1 MLNRIVLTIIVVF
14 SIGWIAYV
22 SYDLLDKRDHISP
35 ELIFGNQDEE
45 VLIINRMQE
54 IDLDEISMT
63 FLPQTQDFINLMLN
77 NPVQNERVYLSKKRN
92 VVLIET
98 PMLWNRSKISAYFQ
112 AKELNVQFTSNNN
125 FKLNNGF
132 SGRFKRNF
140 ILLHTDNYE
149 AIQED
154 LKWPFWDKKSTASR
168 IVFSKPIVAT
178 DIYFKPD
185 GTISYQSQYNKASD
199 SRKIDDQELFAEV
212 LPNQISDYH
221 FYERKFALQSEVY
234 TKESPL
240 YKWSESGFVLFKYE
254 GKTCIISD
262 FGNNR
267 DPFLEL
273 NEISSD
279 TIEYTPKSRIS
290 NIQLTTDFPK
300 NTKEGFYM
308 MYIGEKVVICE
319 SKELCEKIVAGHQL
333 GKTLGLNEKERF
345 AIYGNLPRNV
355 SERFVN
361 SQMSYTNSVYKSI
374 LVKTQST
381 KRNSGEVTSEKSD
394 VVESSNWTQGVDGK
408 IEFVLGRKSQQI
420 IWTSVNK
427 VFSILDKKKLWEID
441 IDGKLISE
449 PQWIDLLDNGN
460 NQILFNTASSIYLIQ
475 ANGDMYPNFPVQI
488 GSLATNPVTYY
499 RWKGVGNFVLMN
511 EKNQLM
517 HFDNN
522 GRELEVVNTSAGNTT
537 LPIAVF
543 GQKGNLIATINGSEK
558 TQTMNLERHRFLK
571 SHDVISQNNVM
582 VKTKDGPAY
591 YSFKDG
597 SLQRQDYTGSTI
609 VIGSYKDA
617 KDLKLVEGS
626 DFNYIAFSAYH
637 KIHVLNQEGIKM
649 FQVDIPFRE
658 LASFDV
664 ITMRNGKTYIAM
676 IDGIENSIYLF
687 DSKGNSILS
696 KALEGKD
703 EVNLSEKGANNLVIT
718 TSGNGFVVQYFNVLK
733 KK

>member
-1 MLNRIVLTIIVVF
+1 
-14 SIGWIAYV
+14 
-22 SYDLLDKRDHISP
+22 
-35 ELIFGNQDEE
+35 
-45 VLIINRMQE
+45 
-54 IDLDEISMT
+54 
-63 FLPQTQDFINLMLN
+63 
-77 NPVQNERVYLSKKRN
+77 
-92 VVLIET
+92 
-98 PMLWNRSKISAYFQ
+98 
-112 AKELNVQFTSNNN
+112 
-125 FKLNNGF
+125 
-132 SGRFKRNF
+132 
-140 ILLHTDNYE
+140 
-149 AIQED
+149 
-154 LKWPFWDKKSTASR
+154 
-168 IVFSKPIVAT
+168 
-178 DIYFKPD
+178 
-185 GTISYQSQYNKASD
+185 
-199 SRKIDDQELFAEV
+199 
-212 LPNQISDYH
+212 
-221 FYERKFALQSEVY
+221 
-234 TKESPL
+234 
-240 YKWSESGFVLFKYE
+240 
-254 GKTCIISD
+254 
-262 FGNNR
+262 
-267 DPFLEL
+267 
-273 NEISSD
+273 
-279 TIEYTPKSRIS
+279 
-290 NIQLTTDFPK
+290 
-300 NTKEGFYM
+300 
-308 MYIGEKVVICE
+308 
-319 SKELCEKIVAGHQL
+319 
-333 GKTLGLNEKERF
+333 
-345 AIYGNLPRNV
+345 
-355 SERFVN
+355 
-361 SQMSYTNSVYKSI
+361 
-374 LVKTQST
+374 
-381 KRNSGEVTSEKSD
+381 
-394 VVESSNWTQGVDGK
+394 
-408 IEFVLGRKSQQI
+408 
-420 IWTSVNK
+420 
-427 VFSILDKKKLWEID
+427 
-441 IDGKLISE
+441 
-449 PQWIDLLDNGN
+449 
-460 NQILFNTASSIYLIQ
+460 LIQ